1 MVFRFMKSNVE
12 DQQELEET
20 GKEIFMNK
28 LRISVDSV
36 GLRCTEEIGKDRY
49 IMGTAHMEAWG
60 CDSNG
65 RGGLVDSRGREAQY

>member
-1 MVFRFMKSNVE
+1 M
-12 DQQELEET
+12 
-20 GKEIFMNK
+20 
-28 LRISVDSV
+28 DSV